1 MKHQLPDFPTL
12 IKALQVIVSTIIAI
26 VGANL
31 LTQNPWLKAL
41 CFIVMFCIL
50 YVIVGMIYLLYKNK
64 NNYIRR
70 FYETQQIYRSHST

>member
-1 MKHQLPDFPTL
+1 MKHQLPEFPTL
-12 IKALQVIVSTIIAI
+12 IKALQVILSTIVAI

-41 CFIVMFCIL
+41 GFIVMFCIL

-64 NNYIRR
+64 K
-70 FYETQQIYRSHST
+70 